1 MFRRRRPVRW
11 FVALLVGCW
20 VVWRLTSGLQQ
31 DPQPAPLVEG
41 DYRLRRVVDGDTLVL
56 ANGKR
61 IRLIGVDTPEL
72 ARYGRPEE
80 PLAKQAADF
89 TRRFLAKKSLRLTFD
104 KERFDR
110 HGRVLAYVWVGEALL
125 NEALVEAG
133 LARVARQYAFSASI
147 KRRLIAAEERAKKA
161 RRGLWAEDE

>member
-1 MFRRRRPVRW
+1 MRW
-11 FVALLVGCW
+11 VLAILAAGW
-20 VVWRLTSGLQQ
+20 VLWRLTATLQQ
-31 DPQPAPLVEG
+31 DPQPRLLAEG

-56 ANGKR
+56 TNGTR

-72 ARYGRPEE
+72 ARYGQPAQ
-80 PLAKQAADF
+80 PFADQAAQF

-110 HGRVLAYVWVGEALL
+110 HGRSLAYVWVGDEML

-133 LARVARQYAFSASI
+133 LARVARQYSFASSI
-147 KRRLIAAEERAKKA
+147 KRRLIAAEERAKRA
-161 RRGLWAEDE
+161 RVGIWAEP